1 MPTLRRRPGR
11 PKGSGTIGGERFTVR
26 LPALLMARLEAYCQG
41 THAGLS
47 PLRMTDVVRVAL
59 EHYLNARGG
68 HSDAIGGPVLA
79 PTEDLSP
86 HCEDQSS
93 PKAAPSKD
101 QQRTTGRKGR
111 KRVQAAQEG

>member
-1 MPTLRRRPGR
+1 M
-11 PKGSGTIGGERFTVR
+11 R

-47 PLRMTDVVRVAL
+47 PLRMTDVVRMAL

-68 HSDAIGGPVLA
+68 HNDAVRGPVFA
-79 PTEDLSP
+79 STEDLSLRG
-86 HCEDQSS
+86 EDQSS
-93 PKAAPSKD
+93 PNAAPSKD
-101 QQRTTGRKGR
+101 QQRTTGRTGR